1 MDRITFAKTSGTVT
15 RDKGTDWPIAERRMP
30 SGAPRNNFET
40 HIGYSCFLV
49 SKVANEP
56 QQEVSFGL
64 LRDMSSSKRYLLSM
78 SKNVRDTIRFV
89 PQLSMVAMEKAL
101 PLMPA
106 GKISLN
112 RSQDTVKQ
120 HNIIGY
126 LKVAR
131 HSGSV
136 LFITGYMRLFWGRH
150 RFVYW
155 LQ

>member
-1 MDRITFAKTSGTVT
+1 
-15 RDKGTDWPIAERRMP
+15 
-30 SGAPRNNFET
+30 
-40 HIGYSCFLV
+40 
-49 SKVANEP
+49 
-56 QQEVSFGL
+56 
-64 LRDMSSSKRYLLSM
+64 M

-120 HNIIGY
+120 HNIICY
-126 LKVAR
+126 FAR
-131 HSGSV
+131 HSGSM
-136 LFITGYMRLFWGRH
+136 LCITVYMRLFWGRY

-155 LQ
+155 LP

>member
-1 MDRITFAKTSGTVT
+1 
-15 RDKGTDWPIAERRMP
+15 
-30 SGAPRNNFET
+30 
-40 HIGYSCFLV
+40 
-49 SKVANEP
+49 
-56 QQEVSFGL
+56 
-64 LRDMSSSKRYLLSM
+64 M

-126 LKVAR
+126 LKVAH
-131 HSGSV
+131 HSGSM
-136 LFITGYMRLFWGRH
+136 LCITAYMRLFWGRQ

-155 LQ
+155 LP

>member
-1 MDRITFAKTSGTVT
+1 
-15 RDKGTDWPIAERRMP
+15 MP
-30 SGAPRNNFET
+30 SNDLRNNFET
-40 HIGYSCFLV
+40 HIGYSFFLV
-49 SKVANEP
+49 SKVANGP
-56 QQEVSFGL
+56 QPEVSFSL
-64 LRDMSSSKRYLLSM
+64 LRDRSSSKRYLLSM

-112 RSQDTVKQ
+112 RSQDTVKE
-120 HNIIGY
+120 HNIIGH

-131 HSGSV
+131 HSGSM
-136 LFITGYMRLFWGRH
+136 LCITAYMRLSWGRH

-155 LQ
+155 LPQMI

>member
-1 MDRITFAKTSGTVT
+1 
-15 RDKGTDWPIAERRMP
+15 
-30 SGAPRNNFET
+30 
-40 HIGYSCFLV
+40 
-49 SKVANEP
+49 
-56 QQEVSFGL
+56 
-64 LRDMSSSKRYLLSM
+64 M

-112 RSQDTVKQ
+112 RSQDTVKER
-120 HNIIGY
+120 NIISY

-131 HSGSV
+131 HSRSM
-136 LFITGYMRLFWGRH
+136 LCITAYMRLFWGRY

-155 LQ
+155 LT

>member
-1 MDRITFAKTSGTVT
+1 M
-15 RDKGTDWPIAERRMP
+15 
-30 SGAPRNNFET
+30 
-40 HIGYSCFLV
+40 
-49 SKVANEP
+49 ANGP
-56 QQEVSFGL
+56 HLEVSFSL

-89 PQLSMVAMEKAL
+89 PQLSMVAIEKAL

-112 RSQDTVKQ
+112 RSQETVKQ
-120 HNIIGY
+120 HNVIGY

-131 HSGSV
+131 HSGSM
-136 LFITGYMRLFWGRH
+136 LCITAYMRLFWGRH

-155 LQ
+155 LP

>member
-1 MDRITFAKTSGTVT
+1 MDKETN
-15 RDKGTDWPIAERRMP
+15 WPIANQPMP
-30 SGAPRNNFET
+30 SNNPRNNFET
-40 HIGYSCFLV
+40 HASYSFFLV
-49 SKVANEP
+49 SKVTNGP
-56 QQEVSFGL
+56 QPEVSFSL
-64 LRDMSSSKRYLLSM
+64 LQEMSSSKRYLLSM

-112 RSQDTVKQ
+112 RSQETVKQ
-120 HNIIGY
+120 HNVIGY

-131 HSGSV
+131 HSGSM
-136 LFITGYMRLFWGRH
+136 LCITAYMRLFWGRH

-155 LQ
+155 LP

>member
-1 MDRITFAKTSGTVT
+1 
-15 RDKGTDWPIAERRMP
+15 
-30 SGAPRNNFET
+30 
-40 HIGYSCFLV
+40 
-49 SKVANEP
+49 
-56 QQEVSFGL
+56 
-64 LRDMSSSKRYLLSM
+64 M

-120 HNIIGY
+120 HNIICY
-126 LKVAR
+126 FAR
-131 HSGSV
+131 HCGSM
-136 LFITGYMRLFWGRH
+136 LCITVYMRLFWGRY

-155 LQ
+155 LP

>member
-1 MDRITFAKTSGTVT
+1 
-15 RDKGTDWPIAERRMP
+15 MP
-30 SGAPRNNFET
+30 SNDLRNNFET
-40 HIGYSCFLV
+40 HIGYSFFLV
-49 SKVANEP
+49 SKVANGP
-56 QQEVSFGL
+56 QPEVSFSL

-120 HNIIGY
+120 HNIISY

-131 HSGSV
+131 HSGSM
-136 LFITGYMRLFWGRH
+136 LCITAYMRLFWGRY

-155 LQ
+155 LT

>member
-1 MDRITFAKTSGTVT
+1 
-15 RDKGTDWPIAERRMP
+15 MP
-30 SGAPRNNFET
+30 SNDLRNNFET
-40 HIGYSCFLV
+40 HIGYSFFLV
-49 SKVANEP
+49 SKVANGP
-56 QQEVSFGL
+56 QPEVSFSL
-64 LRDMSSSKRYLLSM
+64 LREMSSSKRYLLSM

-131 HSGSV
+131 HSGSM
-136 LFITGYMRLFWGRH
+136 LCITAYMRLFWGRH

-155 LQ
+155 LL

>member
-1 MDRITFAKTSGTVT
+1 
-15 RDKGTDWPIAERRMP
+15 MP
-30 SGAPRNNFET
+30 SNHPRNNFGT
-40 HIGYSCFLV
+40 HIGYSSFLV
-49 SKVANEP
+49 PKVANGP
-56 QQEVSFGL
+56 QLEVSFSL
-64 LRDMSSSKRYLLSM
+64 LREMSSSKRYLLSM

-120 HNIIGY
+120 HNIICY
-126 LKVAR
+126 FAR
-131 HSGSV
+131 HCGSM
-136 LFITGYMRLFWGRH
+136 LCITVYMRLFWGRY

-155 LQ
+155 LP

>member
-1 MDRITFAKTSGTVT
+1 
-15 RDKGTDWPIAERRMP
+15 MP
-30 SGAPRNNFET
+30 SNHPRNNFGT
-40 HIGYSCFLV
+40 HIGYSSFLV
-49 SKVANEP
+49 PKVANGP
-56 QQEVSFGL
+56 QLEVSFSL
-64 LRDMSSSKRYLLSM
+64 LREMSSSKRYLLSM

-120 HNIIGY
+120 HNIICY
-126 LKVAR
+126 FAR
-131 HSGSV
+131 HSGSM
-136 LFITGYMRLFWGRH
+136 LCITVYMRLFWGRY

-155 LQ
+155 LP

>member
-1 MDRITFAKTSGTVT
+1 
-15 RDKGTDWPIAERRMP
+15 MP
-30 SGAPRNNFET
+30 SNHPRNNFGT
-40 HIGYSCFLV
+40 HIGYSSFLV
-49 SKVANEP
+49 PKVANGP
-56 QQEVSFGL
+56 QLEVSFSL
-64 LRDMSSSKRYLLSM
+64 LREISSSKRYLLSM

-131 HSGSV
+131 HSGSM
-136 LFITGYMRLFWGRH
+136 LCITVYMRLFWGRY

-155 LQ
+155 LP

>member
-1 MDRITFAKTSGTVT
+1 
-15 RDKGTDWPIAERRMP
+15 MP
-30 SGAPRNNFET
+30 SNHPRNNFGT
-40 HIGYSCFLV
+40 HIGYSFFLV
-49 SKVANEP
+49 SKVANGP
-56 QQEVSFGL
+56 QPEVSFSL
-64 LRDMSSSKRYLLSM
+64 LQEMSSAKRYLLSM

-136 LFITGYMRLFWGRH
+136 LFKTVYMRRFWGRQ

-155 LQ
+155 LPQMI